1 MRTATASPIRGDW
14 ATDGAPSIV
23 GHYSLADFGELAVEK
38 LNKGQ
43 PLIVNDSLADLAPEA
58 AKTFQDIGI
67 AATICMP
74 LIKEG
79 KLTSPMAIHDK
90 VRHRW
95 MDEELALIKEVTERS
110 WAHVQRVRSDAELRS
125 TAAASA
131 ISTPPSKPASKT
143 ARQPWCKPRKR

>member
-79 KLTSPMAIHDK
+79 KLTRA
-90 VRHRW
+90 
-95 MDEELALIKEVTERS
+95 VTERS
-110 WAHVQRVRSDAELRS
+110 WAHIQRVRSDAELRS